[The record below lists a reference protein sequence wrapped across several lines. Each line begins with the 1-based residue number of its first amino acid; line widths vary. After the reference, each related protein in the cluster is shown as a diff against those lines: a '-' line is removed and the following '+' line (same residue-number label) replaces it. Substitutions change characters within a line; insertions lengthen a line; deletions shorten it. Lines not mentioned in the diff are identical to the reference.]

1 MVFSSMPTR
10 LSMPVP
16 CWTRTV
22 MPSGKDVV
30 VTWPHGH
37 IFFSG
42 RCSVTSK
49 TGGEGCRIPCA
60 SRLLPGCLDKILK
73 DTMDKTAGM
82 YVTDVRWWLTFQ
94 KAVSGE

>member
-22 MPSGKDVV
+22 MPSGKDAV

-37 IFFSG
+37 LFLRPVFGHIED
-42 RCSVTSK
+42 R
-49 TGGEGCRIPCA
+49 GEGCRIPCA
-60 SRLLPGCLDKILK
+60 SRLLPGCLDEILK

-82 YVTDVRWWLTFQ
+82 YVTDVRWWLTF
-94 KAVSGE
+94 